1 MLLTGTR
8 IFTKSPLFVAPF
20 SYSLFYEY
28 RDVHRCLSHWPGR
41 PVGEGAGL
49 MNYSVLPPEINSLRM
64 FTGAGSAPMLA
75 APPRNAVDNHP
86 PYRHQRPHAGLRP
99 RQSPCRK
106 RLEDPQKRPRRHR
119 MATTT
124 TPRPRPTAHQSIPP
138 PRENPVRT
146 RRRRTTLTPNNEDVA
161 GRITESLKQMRT
173 DPSAQPAPEQ
183 PIAAA
188 TSFYPSTNMTP
199 WSRVSTD
206 LISSLL
212 VGAVEA
218 QHAADGRR
226 VLAVLGLVE
235 RAARGRTS

>member
-1 MLLTGTR
+1 M
-8 IFTKSPLFVAPF
+8 
-20 SYSLFYEY
+20 
-28 RDVHRCLSHWPGR
+28 
-41 PVGEGAGL
+41 
-49 MNYSVLPPEINSLRM
+49 
-64 FTGAGSAPMLA
+64 
-75 APPRNAVDNHP
+75 
-86 PYRHQRPHAGLRP
+86 
-99 RQSPCRK
+99 
-106 RLEDPQKRPRRHR
+106 
-119 MATTT
+119 
-124 TPRPRPTAHQSIPP
+124 
-138 PRENPVRT
+138 RT
-146 RRRRTTLTPNNEDVA
+146 RRRRTTFTPNNEDVA

>member
-1 MLLTGTR
+1 MVSATMRCHRGSVR
-8 IFTKSPLFVAPF
+8 GIGCGAINVA
-20 SYSLFYEY
+20 SRS
-28 RDVHRCLSHWPGR
+28 
-41 PVGEGAGL
+41 
-49 MNYSVLPPEINSLRM
+49 
-64 FTGAGSAPMLA
+64 
-75 APPRNAVDNHP
+75 PPRNAVDNHP